1 MDTNC
6 YNEEIK
12 RLSVGLEDGVYGYQP
27 GVLMKAEEL
36 IASNREFE
44 AIVIV
49 FKGNPYLFKED
60 GWIDYLGEPK
70 DETSSLS
77 ALAFIL
83 RNQNAIYQL
92 SHKLRGKAG
101 YDDATRLYNQ
111 HWNTCIPFPGFTLQ
125 RFHMGWMTDSDKSS
139 LSEKLFR

>member
-1 MDTNC
+1 MNNMDTNC

-70 DETSSLS
+70 DEASSLS

-101 YDDATRLYNQ
+101 PNEATRWYNQ
-111 HWNTCIPFPGFTLQ
+111 QRDTVIP
-125 RFHMGWMTDSDKSS
+125 
-139 LSEKLFR
+139 LSWIRRTTVPHGLDDGQ